1 MFKSV
6 DRDIDKDSWKTER
19 EYFEHEKEQS
29 RSSLNA
35 LYSPR
40 YASESHATNATNPT
54 RAKQQIPI
62 SRIDVRVKS
71 YLLARQASLRSPLK
85 DARSTARAGPIK
97 PTPDQRKLI
106 PPNTERKATAAEVDQ
121 SYLQAQDTIF
131 LMNSLRETR
140 KGKTHQTIK
149 NKYKLFRSQRGTKSW
164 DQAAGSGP
172 SLVDIKSL
180 VREAAQE
187 EPGIR
192 AHAPLRR
199 IASGKINIDRPDRT
213 YRPPIKLLPADKHY
227 SIRRHS
233 SYGQL
238 EVPSSGAQ
246 SVEGHGKSTRAERNW
261 IWRGRRGSSA
271 AGEGDMQVRKAEAT

>member
-6 DRDIDKDSWKTER
+6 DRDVGKDSLKTER
-19 EYFEHEKEQS
+19 EYFEYDKSQS
-29 RSSLNA
+29 HSSLNA

-40 YASESHATNATNPT
+40 YASESHATNASNTT
-54 RAKQQIPI
+54 RTKQQIPI

-71 YLLARQASLRSPLK
+71 YILSRQPTSISPQK
-85 DARSTARAGPIK
+85 DARSTARTGPIK

-106 PPNTERKATAAEVDQ
+106 PPNTDRKPTAAEVDQ

-140 KGKTHQTIK
+140 KGQTHQVIK
-149 NKYKLFRSQRGTKSW
+149 NKYKLIRSQRGTKSW
-164 DQAAGSGP
+164 DQAAASRP
-172 SLVDIKSL
+172 SLGDLKSL
-180 VREAAQE
+180 VKEAAQE
-187 EPGIR
+187 PGIL

-199 IASGKINIDRPDRT
+199 IASGKINIERPDRT

-233 SYGQL
+233 SYGHL

-246 SVEGHGKSTRAERNW
+246 SVEGHGKSARAERNW
-261 IWRGRRGSSA
+261 IWRGRRGST
-271 AGEGDMQVRKAEAT
+271 AGVEGDIHVRKGEAT